1 MKRQYYIAISVI
13 LVGLFLEAQA
23 VLTPEDAMALAL
35 KHNYDIQVS
44 RRQVAI
50 SKNNAHVLNS
60 GYLPSL
66 SGTAGGSIDQQN
78 TEGQLANGDTRI
90 ANGVETRRYNAAV
103 NLNYTLFDG
112 LGRLYNYKR
121 LKEAYHLSTLEA
133 RQTIETTLLQ
143 LFTVYYTVAQLT
155 ENAEVLEEAS
165 TISAERVLRAKYQF
179 EYGQTTKL
187 EVLNAM
193 VDLNND
199 SINLI
204 NAKQQ
209 LSNAKHD
216 LNFILGQAIE
226 EEVAVTTAVNFL
238 KTLEKEVL
246 LEKVKLQNARLL
258 QAERHLAIRQFDVKT
273 TRAQFL
279 PTVGLLGSYGWNE
292 ASNNNP
298 LAFLLQNTNSGVSAG
313 VNLSWNLFD
322 GGSSHTRTKNAKIN
336 LEIQKLQNE
345 QVLNEVLRNFSNAWT
360 DYKNKRA
367 IYHIQ
372 ATTIATAKVNFERTL
387 EQFKLGQVNSIAFR
401 QAQINL
407 TTVQLQQNQTKYT
420 AKIAEL
426 EVLRIA
432 GDLLN
437 IDI

>member
-13 LVGLFLEAQA
+13 LVGLFLEAQT

-322 GGSSHTRTKNAKIN
+322 GGSSRTRTKNAKIN

-360 DYKNKRA
+360 DYQNKRA